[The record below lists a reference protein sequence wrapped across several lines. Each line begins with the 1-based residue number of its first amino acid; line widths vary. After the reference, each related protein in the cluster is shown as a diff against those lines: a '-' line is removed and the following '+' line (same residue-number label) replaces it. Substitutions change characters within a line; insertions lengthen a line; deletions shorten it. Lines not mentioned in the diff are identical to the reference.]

1 MVIQTLSVFSL
12 IRKDSRKAIQED
24 LLRSRKSGEARII
37 VGRDVE
43 FFASLI
49 GEHNP
54 SRGLDRAI

>member
-1 MVIQTLSVFSL
+1 MIQTLSVFSL
-12 IRKDSRKAIQED
+12 IRKDSRQTIQEN
-24 LLRSRKSGEARII
+24 LLRSRKSGEVRIK
-37 VGRDVE
+37 VGRNDE

>member
-1 MVIQTLSVFSL
+1 MIQTLSVFSL
-12 IRKDSRKAIQED
+12 IRRGSRKTIQEN
-24 LLRSRKSGEARII
+24 LLRSRKRGEAYII
-37 VGRDVE
+37 VGRRNE